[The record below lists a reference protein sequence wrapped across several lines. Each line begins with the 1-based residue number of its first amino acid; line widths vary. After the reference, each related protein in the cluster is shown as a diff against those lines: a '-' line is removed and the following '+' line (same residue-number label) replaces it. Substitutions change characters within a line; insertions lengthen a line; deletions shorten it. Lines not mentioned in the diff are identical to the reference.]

1 MFNRNSNHKQ
11 DYYDEGGRSQEA
23 YAEGYDYQRAGQR
36 FTLNEARSVEMDT
49 ESQAVFNQ
57 TMRKVFAWMFLGLG
71 ITALTSFLAIN
82 IPALFNL
89 VYSTGGMIALIIG
102 QLALA
107 FAFGFSMWRVR
118 PAILKAMFAG
128 YAAVLG
134 LTLSSIFL
142 VYTSE
147 TIFLSFAV
155 SAAVFGTMAAVG
167 YFIKKDLTPLGY
179 AGYMLL
185 FGAIIVTLIN
195 VVLSFIVP
203 GFAQTLSWIMNYVIL
218 AIFIGLTA
226 YDMQRIKMM
235 AVAAVQEQ
243 RGYTSELAV
252 TTDRI
257 ALYGAMQLYLD
268 FINIFLRVLAIMG
281 RSRD

>member
-89 VYSTGGMIALIIG
+89 VYSTGGMILHDALPISVI
-102 QLALA
+102 
-107 FAFGFSMWRVR
+107 
-118 PAILKAMFAG
+118 
-128 YAAVLG
+128 
-134 LTLSSIFL
+134 IFL